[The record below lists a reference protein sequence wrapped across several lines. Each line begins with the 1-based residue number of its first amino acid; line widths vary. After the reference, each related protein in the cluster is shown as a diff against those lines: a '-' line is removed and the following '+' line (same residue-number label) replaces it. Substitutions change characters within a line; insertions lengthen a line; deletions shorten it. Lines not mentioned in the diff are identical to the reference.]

1 MKFLKDNQIVD
12 IREALETD
20 ALQLIEYFKI
30 VGGETSYLIM
40 DSNGLNITVEE
51 EKEYLKKAIQSITTK
66 YFVAIID
73 GKIAGEV
80 ALKGHDSPKTKH
92 NVDLAV
98 TVKKEYWEKG
108 LGTLLLEHAINYAR
122 ITGEVKNI
130 YLEVR
135 KDNIPAIKLYE
146 KQGFKKVGEMPDKI
160 FYDGKYITEL
170 IYLLQI

>member
-1 MKFLKDNQIVD
+1 M
-12 IREALETD
+12 
-20 ALQLIEYFKI
+20 
-30 VGGETSYLIM
+30 
-40 DSNGLNITVEE
+40 
-51 EKEYLKKAIQSITTK
+51 
-66 YFVAIID
+66 
-73 GKIAGEV
+73 

-98 TVKKEYWEKG
+98 TVKKDYWKKG

-160 FYDGKYITEL
+160 FYDGKYISEL
-170 IYLLQI
+170 VYLLQI